1 MSASTQLARGSRP
14 EQPRLVDRLAE
25 EMAVAWQRG
34 ESPPAEVFLERHPEL
49 VGDAEE
55 AVRLIYEEVCLRQER
70 GEQIAADEL
79 ARRFP
84 QWADELSVLLDCHRL
99 MQTPPAAP
107 LFPGVG
113 ELLGDLQLVA
123 ELGRGKHGRVYLAT
137 QTALADRPVVL
148 KITPRRAQEH
158 LSLARLQHT
167 HIIPLYAINDFPD
180 RNLRALCMPFLG
192 GATLARVLEFLH
204 GQPAT
209 QRTGRSL
216 TDALEAAQKEAPLR
230 LPGRGSYLEAFACAS
245 YVDAVCCLGACL
257 ADGLQYAH
265 ERGLVHLDLKP
276 SNVLLAADGQ
286 PLLLDFHL
294 AREPIRPEE
303 EPPQWLGG
311 TAGYMSPE
319 QEAALGA
326 VQQGRNVE
334 RLVDGRSDIY
344 ALGVVLYEALG
355 GAMLAS
361 AGEKRS
367 ASTLAIRP
375 GSQDKGLL
383 ASGEEVYFPPL
394 KPLPQCNPQVSVGLA
409 DVVGKC
415 LADDPAGRY
424 ADMAALAADLRRH
437 LADRPLAGVRNR
449 SLAERWRKWRRRRPH
464 GVALAGMML
473 AVLTAA
479 GAVALG
485 AVGHFTQ
492 RTAQARTALHDGQ
505 AQLAVGRGVDT
516 LERRSRR
523 RGQPIR

>member
-1 MSASTQLARGSRP
+1 GARRP
-14 EQPRLVDRLAE
+14 AAE
-25 EMAVAWQRG
+25 
-34 ESPPAEVFLERHPEL
+34 FLQRHPEL

-216 TDALEAAQKEAPLR
+216 TDALEARQKEAPLPR
-230 LPGRGSYLEAFACAS
+230 
-245 YVDAVCCLGACL
+245 
-257 ADGLQYAH
+257 
-265 ERGLVHLDLKP
+265 
-276 SNVLLAADGQ
+276 
-286 PLLLDFHL
+286 
-294 AREPIRPEE
+294 
-303 EPPQWLGG
+303 
-311 TAGYMSPE
+311 
-319 QEAALGA
+319 
-326 VQQGRNVE
+326 
-334 RLVDGRSDIY
+334 
-344 ALGVVLYEALG
+344 
-355 GAMLAS
+355 
-361 AGEKRS
+361 
-367 ASTLAIRP
+367 
-375 GSQDKGLL
+375 
-383 ASGEEVYFPPL
+383 
-394 KPLPQCNPQVSVGLA
+394 
-409 DVVGKC
+409 
-415 LADDPAGRY
+415 
-424 ADMAALAADLRRH
+424 
-437 LADRPLAGVRNR
+437 
-449 SLAERWRKWRRRRPH
+449 
-464 GVALAGMML
+464 
-473 AVLTAA
+473 
-479 GAVALG
+479 
-485 AVGHFTQ
+485 
-492 RTAQARTALHDGQ
+492 
-505 AQLAVGRGVDT
+505 
-516 LERRSRR
+516 
-523 RGQPIR
+523 